1 MSDHPTA
8 FGDAPAT
15 SDSIDWDDR
24 ASLHRAGDDSGLLAG
39 ATPLRRGTFG
49 ELANDLMA
57 MPEEKRRE
65 YVISKAG
72 DRSYSAGE
80 IAALIADR
88 R

>member
-15 SDSIDWDDR
+15 SGAIDWDDR
-24 ASLHRAGDDSGLLAG
+24 ASLHPVGDDDGLLAG

-49 ELANDLMA
+49 ELAAHLIA

-65 YVISKAG
+65 YVVRKAG

-80 IAALIADR
+80 IAALLAER
-88 R
+88 S